1 MTGSNIFETG
11 VSLTLASVLRFCFV
25 STDIPHNSI
34 RVPLLGELVIWIPS
48 ASA

>member
-1 MTGSNIFETG
+1 FANVFK
-11 VSLTLASVLRFCFV
+11 FCFV

-48 ASA
+48 VTH